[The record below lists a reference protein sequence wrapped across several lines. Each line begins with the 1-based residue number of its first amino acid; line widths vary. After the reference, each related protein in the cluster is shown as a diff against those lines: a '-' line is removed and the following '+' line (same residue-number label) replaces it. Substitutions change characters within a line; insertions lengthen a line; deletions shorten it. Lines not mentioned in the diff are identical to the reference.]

1 MTDHLMGDLTD
12 ARKRVR
18 LAPMLTLNDHEYAHE
33 RGICV
38 DSCPFCEETRR
49 QNMSNSFDK
58 PIDLDVGPVAGCVG
72 RTPGIFDGLDKI
84 PLQIKEP
91 VQPTLER
98 TLNERGPE
106 YGEYTGMAHVAQSI
120 KKVLRQ
126 APSYPR
132 MSDDQRESLDLI
144 ATKIA
149 RIVCGNPDNPD
160 SWLDIEGYAK
170 LARDRI
176 PQYPAI
182 P

>member
-1 MTDHLMGDLTD
+1 MTD
-12 ARKRVR
+12 ARKQVK
-18 LAPMLTLNDHEYAHE
+18 LAPMFTLNDHEYAHE

-49 QNMSNSFDK
+49 QNMSNNFDK
-58 PIDLDVGPVAGCVG
+58 PI
-72 RTPGIFDGLDKI
+72 
-84 PLQIKEP
+84 EP
-91 VQPTLER
+91 AQPSLER
-98 TLNERGPE
+98 TLNERGSE
-106 YGEYTGMAHVAQSI
+106 YGDYMGMALVAQNI
-120 KKVLRQ
+120 KHNLRN
-126 APSYPR
+126 APSWYKL
-132 MSDDQRESLDLI
+132 SDDQRESLDMI

-176 PQYPAI
+176 PQYPAT